1 MADNKAN
8 GSQDESASKSK
19 STSLKKDSSQDNG
32 VAGAADA
39 DVKNSADQAT
49 HASASKRTA
58 KGDNNKAK
66 KSSSGNGLLWFVV
79 FILFVLV
86 IGLGGAGY
94 WYYTQQQ
101 ATSSQVTSA
110 QQQNSA
116 QVQALVAARDE
127 VNTALNRIAQDNQTL
142 KDTIS
147 SLQKENEKLSLQA
160 ESTLEQ
166 LNQMEGRRPAD
177 WLIAEADYLV
187 RMAGRK
193 LWLENDVR
201 TAILLL
207 VNADKRLK
215 SLADPSVLPV
225 RASLA
230 EDIQT
235 LQQLN
240 PVSQSSVAL
249 ALTGMV
255 AQIDKLPLDTFE
267 KPEDTSA
274 QDNALSESTDDWKDN
289 LAKVWHSLVDDF
301 LTVKSIEGPI
311 EPVLSLEAQFLIKE
325 QLRLQLMHAQSAALT
340 GDAGLYKQSLQ
351 YSQTLLIEK
360 FDIEKSQVSGFV
372 NAVQNLLET
381 DISRPIPTELV
392 SQQPLERLLDS
403 RVKQVFGQGA
413 SAL

>member
-1 MADNKAN
+1 MADNK
-8 GSQDESASKSK
+8 
-19 STSLKKDSSQDNG
+19 DNG
-32 VAGAADA
+32 VQDSKETDDA
-39 DVKNSADQAT
+39 VIGVDVKRNAEDSTTSAKPDAN
-49 HASASKRTA
+49 K
-58 KGDNNKAK
+58 KAK
-66 KSSSGNGLLWFVV
+66 KKSSGNGLLWFVV
-79 FILFVLV
+79 FILFLLV
-86 IGLGGAGY
+86 IGLAGAGY

-101 ATSSQVTSA
+101 SSSSSMTSA
-110 QQQNSA
+110 QQQTTAKIN
-116 QVQALVAARDE
+116 ALASARDD
-127 VNTALNRIAQDNQTL
+127 VNSTLSRITRDNDAL

-147 SLQKENEKLSLQA
+147 DLQKQNETLSLQA

-225 RASLA
+225 RAALA
-230 EDIQT
+230 QDIQT

-267 KPEDTSA
+267 KPEDKDA
-274 QDNALSESTDDWKDN
+274 ADNVLSESTDDWKDN

-325 QLRLQLMHAQSAALT
+325 QLRLQLMHAQSGALT
-340 GDAGLYKQSLQ
+340 ADAGLYKQSLQ
-351 YSQTLLIEK
+351 YAQTLLIEK
-360 FDIEKSQVSGFV
+360 FDTEKSQVSGFV
-372 NAVQNLLET
+372 NALQNLLET
-381 DISRPIPTELV
+381 NVARPIPTELV
-392 SQQPLERLLDS
+392 SQKPLEQLLDR